1 MEQIEIRRM
10 TAADVPALAAIER
23 ECFSVP
29 WSAQALAEE
38 LEQPHAVFLVAH
50 APDGTVLGYAGMHH
64 VGDEGF
70 IANVATAAR
79 ARRQGVARAL
89 LAALDGYARANALCR
104 LTLEVR
110 PSNAAA
116 IALYTGAGFTCD
128 GLRPHFYTAPDEAAA
143 IYSKYY
149 DR

>member
-1 MEQIEIRRM
+1 MEQTEIRRM

-50 APDGTVLGYAGMHH
+50 APDGTVLGYAR
-64 VGDEGF
+64 
-70 IANVATAAR
+70 T
-79 ARRQGVARAL
+79 L
-89 LAALDGYARANALCR
+89 LSALDGYARANALCR

-116 IALYTGAGFTCD
+116 IALYAGAGFTCD